1 MYGTLIRFAAHTGLR
16 AGEIGALR
24 LGRLDLL
31 RGKVGVA
38 ESLADV
44 GSHLEFGSTKTYAR
58 RHVPLPS
65 FLRDELRQSLA
76 LRPCSTDDLVF
87 SAPRGGP
94 LRHGLFYKRSFKPAV
109 AAAGLPEQLRFH
121 DLRHTYARVLHGLY
135 RGPLCGDAKDG
146 VTPRSRLPTT
156 PTAACSPSATPISP
170 TGSRPLPAWRCGLFV
185 DQARAGGRG
194 PIAEIAC
201 DLRFWWSPRSDSN
214 RRPAHYE

>member
-94 LRHGLFYKRSFKPAV
+94 LRHGLFTSAPSSWRSPRPAFPSSSDSTTSDTPTPASCMASTADPYAV
-109 AAAGLPEQLRFH
+109 MRRMGSLLDHGYLQHLRPPVP
-121 DLRHTYARVLHGLY
+121 RARRRYHRPARDLY
-135 RGPLCGDAKDG
+135 RRGGVDFSWTRPGPEAE
-146 VTPRSRLPTT
+146 VRSR
-156 PTAACSPSATPISP
+156 
-170 TGSRPLPAWRCGLFV
+170 R
-185 DQARAGGRG
+185 
-194 PIAEIAC
+194 
-201 DLRFWWSPRSDSN
+201 
-214 RRPAHYE
+214 